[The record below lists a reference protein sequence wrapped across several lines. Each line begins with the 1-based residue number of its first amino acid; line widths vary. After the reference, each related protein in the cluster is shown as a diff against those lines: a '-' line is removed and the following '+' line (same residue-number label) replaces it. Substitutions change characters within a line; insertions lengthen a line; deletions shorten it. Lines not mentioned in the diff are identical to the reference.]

1 MLNNIFKLSEKKRDK
16 PFQGKN
22 RIFLPNEYP
31 RRTCGNLFILSIIA
45 ALAAIVITIKDDLI
59 NKKIDIL
66 INNFYSF
73 SQQYGLGIDDIL
85 LQGRHKTSLSDIQNK
100 INLSRKDNILKINLP
115 ELKNSLEELPWVK
128 NAEIRRF
135 FFPNILQIHLQ
146 EKNVIALWQYG
157 NKFYP
162 VDSGGNIIKASY
174 IPNRPIL
181 VIVGRKAPEK
191 INELLQ
197 IISTTPELAKQIKAA
212 VLHAGRRWDV
222 IFNDIENGITVKLP
236 EKDTQ
241 KAWKKFAEINTRHGL
256 LKRKLTII
264 DLRYQNKISVTVD
277 TVENVTN

>member
-1 MLNNIFKLSEKKRDK
+1 M
-16 PFQGKN
+16 
-22 RIFLPNEYP
+22 
-31 RRTCGNLFILSIIA
+31 
-45 ALAAIVITIKDDLI
+45 
-59 NKKIDIL
+59 
-66 INNFYSF
+66 
-73 SQQYGLGIDDIL
+73 
-85 LQGRHKTSLSDIQNK
+85 
-100 INLSRKDNILKINLP
+100 P

-162 VDSGGNIIKASY
+162 VDSSGNIIKASY

-256 LKRKLTII
+256 LKRKKTII